1 MKTVIHHYI
10 AKGENIERKK
20 VKNALNTRE
29 LVTKKSSLLLPIQY
43 FLGKILYRLKSEE
56 EY

>member
-10 AKGENIERKK
+10 ARGENIEEKK